1 MHAALCC
8 PLTPGHGP
16 ALTSRWTNRQ
26 HGRGTCTRGKD
37 EQERLRSQGLP
48 AHRADGS
55 TALSTRKLFTSNC
68 DVGHSGQAT
77 RTAGRRG
84 SSPVPQAEAPEKRHL
99 RNGLARAGLART
111 CRLGNWTCRGR
122 EAPGHWG
129 SGTKSDRAP
138 GWSELGRSGRHKG
151 VGRARPSSR
160 SCRSCQGLVGRG
172 RFLPGATELKGAAC
186 AEGVAQYGRWRWKN

>member
-26 HGRGTCTRGKD
+26 HSRGTCTRGKD
-37 EQERLRSQGLP
+37 GQQRLHSQGLP
-48 AHRADGS
+48 AHRADGP

-84 SSPVPQAEAPEKRHL
+84 SSPVPQAEAPEKWHL
-99 RNGLARAGLART
+99 RNGWPVQGWRGPAGWGAGAAEGGRRLVTGAPGPRVTELQAGASCAGQADTRAWGGLGLPPGAAGAARALQA
-111 CRLGNWTCRGR
+111 
-122 EAPGHWG
+122 
-129 SGTKSDRAP
+129 
-138 GWSELGRSGRHKG
+138 
-151 VGRARPSSR
+151 
-160 SCRSCQGLVGRG
+160 
-172 RFLPGATELKGAAC
+172 GAAFC
-186 AEGVAQYGRWRWKN
+186 QEPRG